1 MAHRSRGSSW
11 GDAAD
16 GSTHALARGL
26 GWFSI
31 GLGVAELVAP
41 GQLARFLGMEER
53 TELIRAYGARE
64 IMTGIGILSQQ
75 DPTPWLWGRV
85 AGDAVDLA
93 TLAPGLRAD
102 NPSQRNVVVAVAAVA
117 GVTMLDAMCAQ
128 RLSSER
134 RTRAATR
141 RRLRVRD
148 YSNRRGMP
156 RPPEA
161 MRGAATDLE
170 VPKDMRIPDA
180 LRPYGTR
187 RPLEPAG
194 AGA

>member
-1 MAHRSRGSSW
+1 MAHRYGGPSSRNGA
-11 GDAAD
+11 DASA
-16 GSTHALARGL
+16 HAVAQGL

-31 GLGVAELVAP
+31 GLGVTELIAP

-102 NPSQRNVVVAVAAVA
+102 NPSHRNVIVAVAAVA
-117 GVTMLDAMCAQ
+117 GVTMLDAVCAQ
-128 RLSSER
+128 RLSRQR
-134 RTRAATR
+134 RARAAAR
-141 RRLRVRD
+141 RRLRARG
-148 YSNRRGMP
+148 YGNRRGMP
-156 RPPEA
+156 HPPEA
-161 MRGAATDLE
+161 MRGAARDVE
-170 VPKDMRIPDA
+170 VPEDMRIPEP
-180 LRPYGTR
+180 LRPYSTR
-187 RPLEPAG
+187 SPLEPAG

>member
-1 MAHRSRGSSW
+1 MAHRYGGPSSRNGA
-11 GDAAD
+11 DASA
-16 GSTHALARGL
+16 HAVAQGL

-31 GLGVAELVAP
+31 GLGVTELIAP

-102 NPSQRNVVVAVAAVA
+102 NPSHRNVIVAVAAVA
-117 GVTMLDAMCAQ
+117 GVTMLDAVCAQ
-128 RLSSER
+128 RLSRQR
-134 RTRAATR
+134 RTRAAQ
-141 RRLRVRD
+141 RRLRARE
-148 YSNRRGMP
+148 YGNRRGMP
-156 RPPEA
+156 HPPEA
-161 MRGAATDLE
+161 MRGAARDVA
-170 VPKDMRIPDA
+170 VPEDMRIPQP
-180 LRPYGTR
+180 LRPYSTR
-187 RPLEPAG
+187 SPLEPAG

>member
-1 MAHRSRGSSW
+1 MAHRYGGSSPRN
-11 GDAAD
+11 GPDASYAI
-16 GSTHALARGL
+16 AQGL

-31 GLGVAELVAP
+31 GLGVTELVAP

-102 NPSQRNVVVAVAAVA
+102 NPSHRNVIAAVAAVA
-117 GVTMLDAMCAQ
+117 GVTMLDAVCAQ
-128 RLSSER
+128 RLSRQR
-134 RTRAATR
+134 RTRAAAQR
-141 RRLRVRD
+141 WLRAREYRD
-148 YSNRRGMP
+148 RRGMP
-156 RPPEA
+156 HPPEA
-161 MRGAATDLE
+161 MRGAASDVE
-170 VPKDMRIPDA
+170 VPEDMRIPKP
-180 LRPYGTR
+180 LRPYTSR
-187 RPLEPAG
+187 NPLEPAG